1 MEEKKV
7 EYIELIYDLIFVY
20 IIGRN
25 NSLLH
30 VMKNGFID
38 PGSFLTYVLTALIIL
53 QIWFYTTLFINRYG
67 ENDKLMH
74 AGIFVNMYLLYFMA
88 RGIRHDW
95 QGEFYTFNGAWLLI
109 LLNLAFHYYL
119 QYKKTSTAKPW
130 ETAPIKSNIITI
142 LIQCAILIISFPV
155 FFLTG
160 FPISPLAMV
169 FGICVAIADKSSNQ
183 LIPLDFRHLTER
195 VMLYVVF
202 TFGEMIIAITD
213 YFEGEINLNTIYY
226 SLSAFLIVSGLFMSY
241 GLLYDRL
248 LDRDEG
254 SNGSWYML
262 IHVALILSL
271 NHVTAALEFMR
282 EEEVSTFPKNIFL
295 ISSFI
300 LYYLCLF
307 VLMRFNK
314 EEFIPHKHMSL
325 LLLVC
330 MLFFVTIMLLLY
342 KNPEISIAVTV
353 IFIWTLLMRFRKLYI
368 IGKTAF
374 K

>member
-155 FFLTG
+155 FYLTG

-353 IFIWTLLMRFRKLYI
+353 IFIWTLLMRFRKLWTL
-368 IGKTAF
+368 GRSAF

>member
-155 FFLTG
+155 FYLTG

-282 EEEVSTFPKNIFL
+282 VSTFPKNIFL

-314 EEFIPHKHMSL
+314 EEFIPHRHMSL

-353 IFIWTLLMRFRKLYI
+353 IFIWTLLMRFRKLWTL
-368 IGKTAF
+368 GRSAF